1 VSDTSDTIAA
11 IATPRGN
18 GGVGIIRVSGPGVVS
33 LLDVLQPSS
42 LEPRKAKL
50 SSIRD
55 DEGRLID
62 KVLLLYFP
70 GPASFTGEDVLE
82 LQGHGGLVIMD
93 MLLEHLLKHGCR
105 QARPGEFSERAFL
118 NDKLDL
124 VQAEAIAD
132 LIESHSRTAVRGA
145 MRSLQ
150 GDFSRRVHLLV
161 DRLITLRTHVEA
173 YLDFPDEDI
182 DHLPV
187 NQFTDQCEDITA
199 ALIELLA
206 TARQGQILR
215 EGLHLVLAGKPN
227 AGKSSLL
234 NRLTE
239 ADTAIVSDIPGT
251 TRDVIRER
259 VHIDGIP
266 VEVTDTAGLRAT
278 GDAIES
284 EGVARAQREIINA
297 DHILL
302 IVDDAD
308 FSQDLL
314 AELYDYLHAGAPV
327 TVVRNKID
335 LTGQQCGIEE
345 HDGVTTVSLSAKTGD
360 GMPLLIEH
368 LKQASGVAS
377 IPEGVFTARQRHLDA
392 LRRALA
398 SVEQAGQQLQN
409 IPRLELMAEDLRQAQ
424 TALSD
429 ITGEYSSEDLL
440 GEIFG
445 SFCIGK

>member
-1 VSDTSDTIAA
+1 M
-11 IATPRGN
+11 
-18 GGVGIIRVSGPGVVS
+18 VS

-42 LEPRKAKL
+42 LEPRKARL

>member
-1 VSDTSDTIAA
+1 MSDAHDTIAA

-18 GGVGIIRVSGPGVVS
+18 GGVGIIRVSGPGVAR
-33 LLDVLQPSS
+33 LLEALHVEG
-42 LEPRKAKL
+42 LEARKATL
-50 SSIRD
+50 HRITD
-55 DEGRLID
+55 IEGRLID
-62 KVLLLYFP
+62 EVLLLYFP

-93 MLLEHLLKHGCR
+93 MLLELLLKHGCR

-150 GDFSRRVHLLV
+150 GEFSHRIHTLV
-161 DRLITLRTHVEA
+161 DSLVALRTHVEA
-173 YLDFPDEDI
+173 FLDFPDEEI
-182 DHLPV
+182 DSLPAS
-187 NQFTDQCEDITA
+187 QFAEQCEQIIA
-199 ALIELLA
+199 VLAELLA

-234 NRLTE
+234 NRLTA
-239 ADTAIVSDIPGT
+239 ADTAIVSEIPGT

-259 VHIDGIP
+259 IHIDGIP
-266 VEVTDTAGLRAT
+266 VEVTDTAGLRST
-278 GDAIES
+278 GNVIES
-284 EGVARAQREIINA
+284 EGVARARREFGNA
-297 DHILL
+297 DRILL
-302 IVDDAD
+302 IIEDID
-308 FSQDLL
+308 FNQGLL
-314 AELYDYLHAGAPV
+314 DELYDYLHADIPV
-327 TVVRNKID
+327 TIVRNKID
-335 LTGQQCGIEE
+335 LTGQPCGIVE
-345 HDGVTTVSLSAKTGD
+345 HDGVTTVALSAKTGE

-398 SVEQAGQQLQN
+398 SAEQASLQLHN
-409 IPRLELMAEDLRQAQ
+409 VPRLELMAEDLRQAQ
-424 TALSD
+424 SALSE
-429 ITGEYSSEDLL
+429 ITGEFSSEDLL